1 MTNYKYD
8 LHVHSCLSPCADD
21 DMTPGNIAGMAQIN
35 GLGIVALTDHNSC
48 KNCPAFFAHAK
59 RCGIIPIAGME
70 ITTSE
75 DIHLI
80 CLFEELECAMQFD
93 AAVYERLIK
102 VRNKPKIFGRQLVM
116 DENDEIRAEE
126 EMLLI
131 NATTIDL
138 DDAFRLCCE
147 MGGVCYPAHVDRQSN
162 GIIAV
167 LGDIPPEVPF
177 TAFEL
182 NDGSALSEYR
192 EKYPALRDKSFV
204 VSSDAHNLWSISEGG
219 EGIDLEDEPY
229 SSALVRKRFFEY
241 LRGNG

>member
-8 LHVHSCLSPCADD
+8 LHIHSCLSPCADD
-21 DMTPGNIAGMAQIN
+21 DMTPANIAGMASIN

-59 RCGIIPIAGME
+59 RLGIIPIAGME
-70 ITTSE
+70 LTTSE

-80 CLFEELECAMQFD
+80 CLFEELSDAMRFD
-93 AAVYERLIK
+93 SAVYERLIK
-102 VRNKPKIFGRQLVM
+102 VKNKPKIFGRQLIM
-116 DENDEIRAEE
+116 DENDEIAGEE

-131 NATTIDL
+131 NATSLDL
-138 DDAFRLCCE
+138 DDAHRLCE
-147 MGGVCYPAHVDRQSN
+147 EYGGVCYPAHVDRQSN
-162 GIIAV
+162 GLIAV

-182 NDGSALSEYR
+182 NQGDKLGEYR
-192 EKYPALRDKSFV
+192 ENYPVLRDKNFV

-219 EGIDLEDEPY
+219 EGIDIADEPY
-229 SSALVRKRFFEY
+229 SSALVRRKFFEY
-241 LRGNG
+241 LRGNK